1 MAPEALKLVTIA
13 LFLSILSISYLF
25 YRIVKVRKR
34 LQIDES
40 ITLIPQHNI
49 KYAPDYREKAL
60 RKLGSTEVSPDQIQR
75 DYIAEKIKHD
85 LSEEFKHNVSKYIK
99 EYNENNLDLKSF
111 LGLCLFFLFLI
122 GFFNICALISVIKY
136 MIVDNSF

>member
-1 MAPEALKLVTIA
+1 MELQVLTYVTIV

-25 YRIVKVRKR
+25 YRIIKVRKR

-40 ITLIPQHNI
+40 ITLIPQHNMR
-49 KYAPDYREKAL
+49 YAPDYREKAL
-60 RKLGSTEVSPDQIQR
+60 RKLESTEVSPDQIQR
-75 DYIAEKIKHD
+75 DYISEKIKHD

-111 LGLCLFFLFLI
+111 LGLCLFFLVLI
-122 GFFNICALISVIKY
+122 GGFNIYAIISVIKY